1 MKKRKRIAIL
11 GSTGSIGTQALDI
24 IRDYP
29 DKFQVEVLVAN
40 TNIELLA
47 KQAIEFEPNFV
58 VIGDK
63 SRFQKL
69 KELLADF
76 PVKIYAG
83 NEAVEQ
89 IAALDC
95 VDIVLAAMVGFSG
108 FVPTLRAAQ
117 SGKTIALANKETL
130 VVGGHIITEEIIK
143 HRARIIPVDSEH
155 SAIYQCL
162 VGEDIE
168 TVDKLILTASGGP
181 FRGKDKNF
189 IKDATPEM
197 ALKHPNW
204 DMGNKVTID
213 SASLM
218 NKGLEVIE
226 AHWLFGIDVDHIEVV
241 IHPQSV
247 IHSMVEFKDGSIKA
261 QMGVPNMRIPIQYA
275 LDFPG
280 RSFSAKNRFL
290 FTDYPNLSF
299 EKPDLETFRNLA
311 IAFECIRKG
320 GNAPCIMNAANEVAV
335 ELFLRKKIG
344 FTQISDLIE
353 ETLQNVEFFSNPNI
367 EECIYTDNISRIK
380 SLELSKKFI
389 R

>member
-40 TNIELLA
+40 TNLELLA

-89 IAALDC
+89 IAALEC

-189 IKDATPEM
+189 IKDVTPEM

-275 LDFPG
+275 LDFPE
-280 RSFSAKNRFL
+280 RSFSPKNRFL

-311 IAFECIRKG
+311 LAYESIRKG
-320 GNAPCIMNAANEVAV
+320 GNAPCVMNAANEVAV
-335 ELFLRKKIG
+335 ELFLTKKIG
-344 FTQISDLIE
+344 FTQISDLVE
-353 ETLQNVEFFSNPNI
+353 ETLQNVEFIPNPNI